1 MVQVIGAGFGRTGT
15 LSLKAALEELG
26 FGPCYHMTELFENP
40 QHAELW
46 ERVAHGEPIKWDDL
60 IGDYRATVDW
70 PGCTFY
76 EEMMEA
82 YPDAKVLLS
91 VRDPEK
97 WYESTRNTIYR
108 ISKITQ
114 RSRFSSLLRLFTP
127 KRVRRTTGM
136 VNELIWE
143 NTFADNFED
152 REYAIEVF
160 ERHNGSVKK
169 RVPEDK
175 LLVYEVKE
183 GWKPL
188 CEFLGVEVPDT
199 PFPHLN
205 DADDFQAR
213 IRRVFTLAVAVP
225 IALLGLAALVLLY
238 TRRRRS
244 RPL

>member
-1 MVQVIGAGFGRTGT
+1 MEVIGAGFGRTGT

-26 FGPCYHMTELFENP
+26 FAPCYHMTELFENP

-46 ERVAHGEPIKWDDL
+46 ERAAHGENVRWDDL
-60 IGDYRATVDW
+60 LGDYGATVDW

-76 EEMMEA
+76 EEIMES

-91 VRDPEK
+91 VRDPER

-108 ISKITQ
+108 ISKLTQ
-114 RSRFSSLLRLFTP
+114 RSRLSSLLRVFTP
-127 KRVRRTTGM
+127 KRVKRTSRM
-136 VNELIWE
+136 VNEVIWE
-143 NTFADNFED
+143 GTFSNNFED

-160 ERHNGSVKK
+160 EHHNESVKQ

-183 GWKPL
+183 GWQPL
-188 CEFLGVEVPDT
+188 CDFLGVEVPDT

-205 DADDFQAR
+205 DTNDFQAR
-213 IRRVFTLAVAVP
+213 IRRVLALAIAVP
-225 IALLGLAALVLLY
+225 VAILGLAGLVLFY
-238 TRRRRS
+238 TRRRFR
-244 RPL
+244 RF

>member
-1 MVQVIGAGFGRTGT
+1 MVEVIGAGFGRTGT

-26 FGPCYHMTELFENP
+26 FAPCYHMTELFENP

-46 ERVAHGEPIKWDDL
+46 ERAAHGESIRWDDL
-60 IGDYRATVDW
+60 LGDYGATVDW

-91 VRDPEK
+91 VRDPER

-108 ISKITQ
+108 ISKLTQ
-114 RSRFSSLLRLFTP
+114 RSLLGIFTP
-127 KRVRRTTGM
+127 KRVRRVGRM
-136 VNELIWE
+136 VNEVIWE
-143 NTFADNFED
+143 GTFSNNFED

-160 ERHNGSVKK
+160 ERHNESVKQ

-183 GWKPL
+183 GWEPL
-188 CEFLGVEVPDT
+188 CEFFGVEVPKT

-205 DADDFQAR
+205 DTDDFQAR
-213 IRRVFTLAVAVP
+213 IRRVLTLAAAVP
-225 IALLGLAALVLLY
+225 VAILGLVGLALFFI
-238 TRRRRS
+238 RRRS
-244 RPL
+244 RRL